1 MISQAKLSREKKCV
15 VKFCPKITKMVY
27 IYIYIKDP
35 KPTYLT
41 NQRRFGDGKR
51 VYVQNWVPL
60 WEADLLP
67 AELLWENQI

>member
-27 IYIYIKDP
+27 IYIYKKDL

-41 NQRRFGDGKR
+41 SQRRFGDGKR